1 MTLGPLLL
9 TLLAAYLAV
18 VAYGAVGARRKFAGA
33 PLRVV
38 QAGLVLIAPVV
49 LVGSLFASGDAA
61 VVHDWGTLFAAMP
74 VLGLATLI
82 LADRIAARVDV

>member
-18 VAYGAVGARRKFAGA
+18 VAYGAVGARRKFTGA

-38 QAGLVLIAPVV
+38 QAGLVLIAPLV
-49 LVGSLFASGDAA
+49 LVGSLVASGDGA
-61 VVHDWGTLFAAMP
+61 VVRDWGTLFAAMP
-74 VLGLATLI
+74 VLGLVTLI
-82 LADRIAARVDV
+82 LADRIAAQVDA

>member
-33 PLRVV
+33 ALRVV
-38 QAGLVLIAPVV
+38 QACLVLILPGM
-49 LVGSLFASGDAA
+49 LVAALFASGDGA
-61 VVHDWGTLFAAMP
+61 VVREWGKLLAAMP
-74 VLGLATLI
+74 LLGLATLI
-82 LADRIAARVDV
+82 LADRIAAQVDR